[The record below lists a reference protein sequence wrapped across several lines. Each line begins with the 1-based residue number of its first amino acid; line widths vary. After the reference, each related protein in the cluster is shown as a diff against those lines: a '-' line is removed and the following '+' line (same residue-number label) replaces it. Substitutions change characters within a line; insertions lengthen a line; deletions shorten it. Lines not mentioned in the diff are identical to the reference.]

1 MGESSAKRREAEA
14 RVAREIARGAN
25 IVWMAAWFLR
35 DENGRG
41 LIASGTVSVAERAA
55 WDGFLRDA
63 AASVGARE
71 GVDEER
77 RRSHWNARTPP
88 FDRESAIA
96 YLRVCSPALRGVDRA
111 KELSPAELQAAALSC
126 IADGLALMFEWLGWG
141 VYHLADDT
149 GDPSHV
155 EAVCR
160 ALEAQIA
167 LVAEMDPAVCA
178 RLNLRDIVRE
188 TCARVV
194 RANALDRP
202 VQSGWRAWRR
212 AVLETLPRPVVIT

>member
-1 MGESSAKRREAEA
+1 VGESSAKRRETEA
-14 RVAREIARGAN
+14 WVVREIVRAAN

-41 LIASGTVSVAERAA
+41 LIATGTISPTERRAR
-55 WDGFLRDA
+55 DGFLRDA

-77 RRSHWNARTPP
+77 SRSHWNALDPSVDHE
-88 FDRESAIA
+88 FAVA

-111 KELSPAELQAAALSC
+111 KKLSPAALRAAALSC
-126 IADGLALMFEWLGWG
+126 IADGLALLFEWLGWG

-160 ALEAQIA
+160 ALDAQVA
-167 LVAEMDPAVCA
+167 LVAVMDPAVRA
-178 RLNLRDIVRE
+178 RLNLRAIVRE
-188 TCARVV
+188 TCARVM
-194 RANALDRP
+194 RTNEFDRP
-202 VQSGWRAWRR
+202 VQAWWRALRR
-212 AVLETLPRPVVIT
+212 AVLETLPPR

>member
-1 MGESSAKRREAEA
+1 M
-14 RVAREIARGAN
+14 REIVRAAN
-25 IVWMAAWFLR
+25 LVWVAAWFFR
-35 DENGRG
+35 DENGKG

-77 RRSHWNARTPP
+77 RRSYWNALDPS
-88 FDRESAIA
+88 FDHEFALA
-96 YLRVCSPALRGVDRA
+96 FLRVCSPALRGVDRA
-111 KELSPAELQAAALSC
+111 KPLSPAELQAAALSC
-126 IADGLALMFEWLGWG
+126 ISDGLALLFEWLGWG

-167 LVAEMDPAVCA
+167 LVAVMGPAVRA
-178 RLNLRDIVRE
+178 RLNLRAIVRE
-188 TCARVV
+188 TCARVM
-194 RANALDRP
+194 RTNEFDRP
-202 VQSGWRAWRR
+202 VQAWWRALRR
-212 AVLETLPRPVVIT
+212 AVLETLTRPVVVT

>member
-1 MGESSAKRREAEA
+1 MGESDAKRLEAEA
-14 RVAREIARGAN
+14 WVVREIVRAAN
-25 IVWMAAWFLR
+25 LVWMAAWFFR
-35 DENGRG
+35 DENGKG

-77 RRSHWNARTPP
+77 STSHWNALDPS
-88 FDRESAIA
+88 FDHDFALA
-96 YLRVCSPALRGVDRA
+96 FLRVCSPALRVVDRA
-111 KELSPAELQAAALSC
+111 KPLSPAELQAAAISG
-126 IADGLALMFEWLGWG
+126 IADGLALLFEWLGWG

-167 LVAEMDPAVCA
+167 LVAVMDPAVRA

-188 TCARVV
+188 TCARVM
-194 RANALDRP
+194 RTNEFDRP
-202 VQSGWRAWRR
+202 VQAWWRALRR
-212 AVLETLPRPVVIT
+212 AVLETLPSR

>member
-1 MGESSAKRREAEA
+1 LGESSVKRREAEA
-14 RVAREIARGAN
+14 WVVREIARGAN

-35 DENGRG
+35 SEHGRG

-55 WDGFLRDA
+55 WDGILRDA

-77 RRSHWNARTPP
+77 SRSYWNALDPS
-88 FDRESAIA
+88 FDHEFALA
-96 YLRVCSPALRGVDRA
+96 FLRVCSPALRGVDRA
-111 KELSPAELQAAALSC
+111 KPLSPAELQAAALSC

-167 LVAEMDPAVCA
+167 LVAVMDPAVRA

-188 TCARVV
+188 TCARIM
-194 RANALDRP
+194 RTNELDRP
-202 VQSGWRAWRR
+202 VRSWWRALRR
-212 AVLETLPRPVVIT
+212 AVLETLPSR

>member
-1 MGESSAKRREAEA
+1 MGESDAKRRETEA
-14 RVAREIARGAN
+14 WVVREIVRAAN

-55 WDGFLRDA
+55 WDGLLRDA
-63 AASVGARE
+63 AASVGARR

-77 RRSHWNARTPP
+77 SRSHWNALNPR
-88 FDRESAIA
+88 FDHSRAVA

-111 KELSPAELQAAALSC
+111 KELSPAELRAAALSC

-141 VYHLADDT
+141 VYYLTDDT
-149 GDPSHV
+149 GDPSHA

-167 LVAEMDPAVCA
+167 LVAEMDPAVRA
-178 RLNLRDIVRE
+178 RLNLRAIVRE
-188 TCARVV
+188 TCARVM
-194 RANALDRP
+194 RTNELDRP
-202 VQSGWRAWRR
+202 VQSWWRAWRR
-212 AVLETLPRPVVIT
+212 TVQETLPPR

>member
-1 MGESSAKRREAEA
+1 MGESSVKRREAEA
-14 RVAREIARGAN
+14 WIVREIVRAAN

-35 DENGRG
+35 DENGKG
-41 LIASGTVSVAERAA
+41 LIASGTVSAAERAA

-77 RRSHWNARTPP
+77 SRSYWNALDPS
-88 FDRESAIA
+88 FDHEFALA
-96 YLRVCSPALRGVDRA
+96 FLRVCSPALHGVDRA
-111 KELSPAELQAAALSC
+111 KPLSPAELQAAALSC

-160 ALEAQIA
+160 ALDAQVA
-167 LVAEMDPAVCA
+167 LVAVMDPAVRA
-178 RLNLRDIVRE
+178 RLNLRAIVRE
-188 TCARVV
+188 TCARVM
-194 RANALDRP
+194 RTNALDRP
-202 VQSGWRAWRR
+202 VQAWWRAWRR
-212 AVLETLPRPVVIT
+212 ALLETLPPR

>member
-1 MGESSAKRREAEA
+1 MGESDAKRLEAEA
-14 RVAREIARGAN
+14 WVVREIVRAAN

-35 DENGRG
+35 DEHGRG
-41 LIASGTVSVAERAA
+41 LIATGTISPTERRA
-55 WDGFLRDA
+55 WDAFLRDA

-77 RRSHWNARTPP
+77 SKSHWNARKPR
-88 FDRESAIA
+88 FDHELAVA
-96 YLRVCSPALRGVDRA
+96 YLRVCSPALRGLDWA
-111 KELSPAELQAAALSC
+111 KELSPAALRAAALSC
-126 IADGLALMFEWLGWG
+126 IAEGLALMFEWLGWG

-167 LVAEMDPAVCA
+167 LVAVMDPAVRA

-188 TCARVV
+188 TCARIM
-194 RANALDRP
+194 RTNELDRP
-202 VQSGWRAWRR
+202 VRSWWRALRR
-212 AVLETLPRPVVIT
+212 AVLETLPPR